1 MCEGRIDGS
10 TLQLV
15 TVCLCDDGVGELSN
29 ELGESIPP
37 QPPVVSYLRPSDAR
51 ARARVV
57 GARGVGRPPDGGVG
71 MSERSKLTSSHLRR
85 QALVYLRQ
93 SSQAQLERNVE
104 STQRQYALVER
115 AIEFGFAREQVVV
128 IDEDLGISGSGIAE
142 RTGFARLAAEVA
154 LGHAGLVLG
163 LEVSR
168 LARNNVDWYRLLDLC
183 GVTDTV
189 IGDADG
195 LYHPGSFNDRLLL
208 GLKGTMSEAELH
220 VLRARL
226 EGGIRNKA
234 ARGELRK
241 ALPVGLVWGEA
252 EGEILLDPDEAVRGA
267 IQTIF
272 DRFAELGSVR
282 QVWLWMRREGVQFP
296 MRRFA
301 HGEIQ
306 WAVPS
311 YHQIHSVLESPVYA
325 GAYAFGK
332 TRRERYVDE
341 HGNTRQRMRRLPQ
354 AEWGVLIWEHHPGF
368 IDKATYERNRERIAS
383 NTRPRVHEA
392 GGAVREGQAL
402 LQGIAVCKRCGR
414 KLNVAYD
421 GRRGK
426 GRPTYYCPGRILV
439 ENRGSW
445 CLRVGGGQIDHAVAG
460 ALLAAL
466 TPAGVKAALHAAE
479 ALEQDHD
486 AALKQWRLQVERA
499 RYAAE
504 RAERR
509 YRQVE
514 PEHRLVARG
523 LERDWETAL
532 QELAKAEAELTL
544 REQQRPRTLTD
555 DERERLLALG
565 GDLGRVWS
573 APTTT
578 DRDRKQLLRCLIEEV
593 IIDVVREERR
603 ATLTL
608 RWQGGAITELGV
620 PLPRHQP
627 PIRTDDD
634 TVALMRRLA
643 VHYDDATIAGILN
656 RQGRRSAT
664 GQRFTA
670 QIVSSLRGS
679 WKIPRHQPANDAPDG
694 KLLPI
699 ARVAEILQVAP
710 STIHRWLADGFIAG
724 EQDTPGAPWR
734 IRVTDDL
741 RSRFVEQAPQGWLPM
756 LEATLALG
764 VSRQTVLQRVKR
776 GELQAVHV
784 RNGRR
789 KGLRILV
796 PHAETSLFDTTA
808 ISAAAV

>member
-1 MCEGRIDGS
+1 
-10 TLQLV
+10 V
-15 TVCLCDDGVGELSN
+15 
-29 ELGESIPP
+29 
-37 QPPVVSYLRPSDAR
+37 
-51 ARARVV
+51 
-57 GARGVGRPPDGGVG
+57 
-71 MSERSKLTSSHLRR
+71 SERSKLTSSHLRR
-85 QALVYLRQ
+85 SAFVYVRQ

-104 STQRQYALVER
+104 STDRQYALVQR
-115 AIEFGFAREQVVV
+115 AIELGFAREQVVV
-128 IDEDLGISGSGIAE
+128 IDEDLGISGSGLSD
-142 RTGFARLAAEVA
+142 RSGFARLAAEVA

-189 IGDADG
+189 IGDTDG

-241 ALPVGLVWGEA
+241 ALPVGLAWGEE
-252 EGEILLDPDEAVRGA
+252 EGEILIDHDEAVRGA
-267 IQTIF
+267 IATIF
-272 DRFAELGSVR
+272 ERFAELGSVR
-282 QVWLWMRREGVQFP
+282 QVWLWMRREQLRFP

-306 WAVPS
+306 WAVPT

-341 HGNTRQRMRRLPQ
+341 HGQTRQRMRRLPQ
-354 AEWGVLIWEHHPGF
+354 AEWAVLIWDHHPGF
-368 IDKATYERNRERIAS
+368 IDKPTFEQNRERIAR
-383 NTRPRVHEA
+383 NTRPRAHEP

-402 LQGIAVCKRCGR
+402 LQGIAVCGRCGR
-414 KLNVAYD
+414 KLKVHYQ
-421 GRRGK
+421 GRRGHQS
-426 GRPTYYCPGRILV
+426 PAYHCPSSILV

-445 CLRVGGGQIDHAVAG
+445 CLRIGGGQIDQAVAG

-466 TPAGVKAALHAAE
+466 TPAGVKAAVHAAE

-499 RYAAE
+499 KYQAG

-523 LERDWETAL
+523 LERDWEHAL
-532 QELAKAEAELTL
+532 AELAKAEAELVL
-544 REQQRPRTLTD
+544 REQQRPRALTGE
-555 DERERLLALG
+555 ERERLLALG
-565 GDLGRVWS
+565 ADLGRVWA

-578 DRDRKQLLRCLIEEV
+578 DRDRKQLVRCLIDEV
-593 IIDVVREERR
+593 TIDANHQERR
-603 ATLTL
+603 ATVTI
-608 RWQGGAITELGV
+608 RWKGGAITELAIT
-620 PLPRHQP
+620 LPKPQP
-627 PIRTDDD
+627 AIRTDED
-634 TVALMRRLA
+634 TIALIQRLA
-643 VHYDDATIAGILN
+643 AHYDDGKIAGILN
-656 RQGRRSAT
+656 RQGRRSAR
-664 GQRFTA
+664 GERFTA
-670 QIVSSLRGS
+670 IIVGGLRRYRG
-679 WKIPRHQPANDAPDG
+679 IPTYKPPAEPPDG
-694 KLLPI
+694 ELLPVGK
-699 ARVAEILQVAP
+699 AADELGVAA
-710 STIHRWLADGFIAG
+710 STIFRWLQAGFIRG

-734 IRVTDDL
+734 IRVNDQL
-741 RSRFVEQAPQGWLPM
+741 RSLFVEDAPPGYVPIVDAM
-756 LEATLALG
+756 RILG

-776 GELQAVHV
+776 GELQALHV

-796 PHAETSLFDTTA
+796 PNAETNLFDTTPMNA
-808 ISAAAV
+808 LAV

>member
-1 MCEGRIDGS
+1 
-10 TLQLV
+10 
-15 TVCLCDDGVGELSN
+15 
-29 ELGESIPP
+29 
-37 QPPVVSYLRPSDAR
+37 
-51 ARARVV
+51 
-57 GARGVGRPPDGGVG
+57 
-71 MSERSKLTSSHLRR
+71 MSERQKLTSSHLRR
-85 QALVYLRQ
+85 QAFVYLRQ

-104 STQRQYALVER
+104 STARQYALVER
-115 AIEFGFAREQVVV
+115 AIELGFAREQIVV
-128 IDEDLGISGSGIAE
+128 IDEDLGISGSGLSD
-142 RTGFARLAAEVA
+142 RSGFARLTAEVA

-195 LYHPGSFNDRLLL
+195 IYHPGSFNDRLLL

-234 ARGELRK
+234 QRGELRK
-241 ALPVGLVWGEA
+241 ALPIGLVWGEE
-252 EGEILLDPDEAVRGA
+252 EGEILLDGDEAVRGA

-296 MRRFA
+296 LRRWE
-301 HGEIQ
+301 GELR
-306 WAVPS
+306 WVTPS

-354 AEWGVLIWEHHPGF
+354 AEWGVLIWEHHPGY
-368 IDKATYERNRERIAS
+368 IDKATYERNRERIAA
-383 NTRPRVHEA
+383 NTRPRAHEP

-402 LQGIAVCKRCGR
+402 LQGIAVCSRCGR

-421 GRRGK
+421 GRRGHP
-426 GRPTYYCPGRILV
+426 RPSYYCPGRILV

-445 CLRVGGGQIDHAVAG
+445 CMRVGGMQIDQAVAG

-466 TPAGVKAALHAAE
+466 TPAGVKAALQAAE
-479 ALEQDHD
+479 ALEADHD
-486 AALKQWRLQVERA
+486 AALKQWRLQLERA
-499 RYAAE
+499 RYQAE

-523 LERDWETAL
+523 LERDWEHTL
-532 QELAKAEAELTL
+532 QELAKAEAELAL
-544 REQQRPRTLTD
+544 REQQRPRALSD
-555 DERERLLALG
+555 QEREQLLSLG
-565 GDLGRVWS
+565 ADLGRVWS

-578 DRDRKQLLRCLIEEV
+578 DRDRKQLIRCLIEDV
-593 IIDVVREERR
+593 TIDVSREERR
-603 ATLTL
+603 AQLTI
-608 RWQGGAITELGV
+608 RWRGGAITELIV

-627 PIRTDDD
+627 AIRTDED
-634 TVALMRRLA
+634 TIELIRRLA
-643 VHYDDATIAGILN
+643 VHYDDGRIAGILN
-656 RQGRRSAT
+656 RQGRRSAR
-664 GQRFTA
+664 GERFT
-670 QIVSSLRGS
+670 QVIVGGLRRYRN
-679 WKIPRHQPANDAPDG
+679 IPAYTPPAEPPDG
-694 KLLPI
+694 ELLPVYK
-699 ARVAEILQVAP
+699 AAEELGVAA
-710 STIHRWLADGFIAG
+710 STIFRWLQAGFIAG
-724 EQDTPGAPWR
+724 VQDTPGAPWR
-734 IRVTDDL
+734 IHVNDQL
-741 RSRFVEQAPQGWLPM
+741 RALFVEDAPPGYVPIVDAM
-756 LEATLALG
+756 RTLG
-764 VSRQTVLQRVKR
+764 VTRQTVLQRVKR
-776 GELQAVHV
+776 GELQALHV
-784 RNGRR
+784 RTGQR

-796 PHAETSLFDTTA
+796 PQAENALFDTTPMN
-808 ISAAAV
+808 AAAV

>member
-1 MCEGRIDGS
+1 
-10 TLQLV
+10 
-15 TVCLCDDGVGELSN
+15 
-29 ELGESIPP
+29 
-37 QPPVVSYLRPSDAR
+37 
-51 ARARVV
+51 
-57 GARGVGRPPDGGVG
+57 

-85 QALVYLRQ
+85 AAFVYVRQ

-104 STQRQYALVER
+104 STDRQYALVQR
-115 AIEFGFAREQVVV
+115 AIELGFAREQVVV
-128 IDEDLGISGSGIAE
+128 IDEDLGISGSGLSD
-142 RTGFARLAAEVA
+142 RSGFARLAAEVA

-189 IGDADG
+189 IGDTDG

-226 EGGIRNKA
+226 QGGIRNKA

-241 ALPVGLVWGEA
+241 ALPVGFQWGDE
-252 EGEILLDPDEAVRGA
+252 EGEILIEPDEAVRGA

-301 HGEIQ
+301 YGEIQ
-306 WAVPS
+306 WAVPT

-332 TRRERYVDE
+332 TRRERYIDE
-341 HGNTRQRMRRLPQ
+341 HGQTRQRMRRLPR
-354 AEWGVLIWEHHPGF
+354 AEWQVLIWDHHPGF
-368 IDKATYERNRERIAS
+368 IDKPTFEANRERIAC
-383 NTRPRVHEA
+383 NTRPRAHEP

-402 LQGIAVCKRCGR
+402 LQGIAVCGRCGR
-414 KLNVAYD
+414 KLKVHYQ
-421 GRRGK
+421 GRRGHK
-426 GRPTYYCPGRILV
+426 SPAYHCPASILI

-445 CLRVGGGQIDHAVAG
+445 CVRIGGGQIDQAVAG

-466 TPAGVKAALHAAE
+466 SPAGVKAALQAAE

-486 AALKQWRLQVERA
+486 TALKQWRLQVERA
-499 RYAAE
+499 KYQAD

-523 LERDWETAL
+523 LERDWEHAL
-532 QELAKAEAELTL
+532 TELAKAEAELAL
-544 REQQRPRTLTD
+544 REQQRPRALTD
-555 DERERLLALG
+555 EERERLLTLG
-565 GDLGRVWS
+565 ADLGRVWS

-593 IIDVVREERR
+593 TIDVDKQKRR
-603 ATLTL
+603 ATVTI
-608 RWQGGAITELGV
+608 RWKGGAITELAV
-620 PLPRHQP
+620 ALPKPQP
-627 PIRTDDD
+627 AIRTDED
-634 TVALMRRLA
+634 TIALLQRLA
-643 VHYDDATIAGILN
+643 AHYDDGRIAGILN

-664 GQRFTA
+664 GERFTA
-670 QIVSSLRGS
+670 IIVGGLRRYRQI
-679 WKIPRHQPANDAPDG
+679 PAYKPPTEPPDG
-694 KLLPI
+694 ELLPVGK
-699 ARVAEILQVAP
+699 AADELGVAA
-710 STIHRWLADGFIAG
+710 STIFRWLQAGFIAG

-734 IRVTDDL
+734 IRVNDQL
-741 RSRFVEQAPQGWLPM
+741 RALFVEDAPPGYVPIVDAM
-756 LEATLALG
+756 RILG

-776 GELQAVHV
+776 GELQALHV

-796 PHAETSLFDTTA
+796 PEAETSLFDTTPMNA
-808 ISAAAV
+808 LAV

>member
-1 MCEGRIDGS
+1 M
-10 TLQLV
+10 
-15 TVCLCDDGVGELSN
+15 
-29 ELGESIPP
+29 
-37 QPPVVSYLRPSDAR
+37 A
-51 ARARVV
+51 
-57 GARGVGRPPDGGVG
+57 
-71 MSERSKLTSSHLRR
+71 MSERSKLISSHLRR
-85 QALVYLRQ
+85 AAFVYVRQ

-104 STQRQYALVER
+104 STDRQYALAAR
-115 AIEFGFAREQVVV
+115 AIELGFAREQVVV
-128 IDEDLGISGSGIAE
+128 IDEDLGISGSGASE
-142 RTGFARLAAEVA
+142 RSGFARLAAEVA

-241 ALPVGLVWGEA
+241 ALPVGFVWGEA
-252 EGEILLDPDEAVRGA
+252 DGEILIDPDEAIRGA
-267 IQTIF
+267 IATIF

-306 WAVPS
+306 WAVPT
-311 YHQIHSVLESPVYA
+311 YHQVHSVLESPVYA

-341 HGNTRQRMRRLPQ
+341 HGQTRQRMRRLPQ
-354 AEWGVLIWEHHPGF
+354 TEWAVLIWDHHPGF
-368 IDKATYERNRERIAS
+368 IDKATFEANRERIAG
-383 NTRPRVHEA
+383 NTRPRAHEP

-402 LQGIAVCKRCGR
+402 LQGIAVCARCGR
-414 KLNVAYD
+414 KLKVHYQ
-421 GRRGK
+421 GRRGHQS
-426 GRPTYYCPGRILV
+426 PAYHCPSSILV

-445 CLRVGGGQIDHAVAG
+445 CLRIGGRQIDQAVTG

-466 TPAGVKAALHAAE
+466 TPAGVKAALRAAE
-479 ALEQDHD
+479 ALEHDHD

-499 RYAAE
+499 KYQAE

-523 LERDWETAL
+523 LERDWEHAL
-532 QELAKAEAELTL
+532 TELVKAEAELAL
-544 REQQRPRTLTD
+544 REQQRPRTLSD
-555 DERERLLALG
+555 EERERLLSLG
-565 GDLGRVWS
+565 ADLGRVWS

-578 DRDRKQLLRCLIEEV
+578 DRDRKQLLRTLIEEV
-593 IIDVVREERR
+593 TIDADNQARR
-603 ATLTL
+603 ATVTI
-608 RWQGGAITELGV
+608 RWRGGALTELAV
-620 PLPRHQP
+620 TLPKPQP
-627 PIRTDDD
+627 PIRTDED
-634 TVALMRRLA
+634 TIALIERLA
-643 VHYDDATIAGILN
+643 AHYDDGTIAGILN

-664 GQRFTA
+664 GERFTA
-670 QIVSSLRGS
+670 IIVGGLRRYRN
-679 WKIPRHQPANDAPDG
+679 IPAHRPPAEPPDG
-694 KLLPI
+694 ELLPVGK
-699 ARVAEILQVAP
+699 AADELGVAA
-710 STIHRWLADGFIAG
+710 STIFRWLQAGFIRG
-724 EQDTPGAPWR
+724 EQETPGAPWR
-734 IRVTDDL
+734 IRVNDQL
-741 RSRFVEQAPQGWLPM
+741 RSLFVEDAPPGYVPIVDAM
-756 LEATLALG
+756 RALG

-776 GELQAVHV
+776 GELQALHV

-796 PHAETSLFDTTA
+796 PRAETALFDTTPMNA
-808 ISAAAV
+808 QAV

>member
-1 MCEGRIDGS
+1 
-10 TLQLV
+10 
-15 TVCLCDDGVGELSN
+15 
-29 ELGESIPP
+29 
-37 QPPVVSYLRPSDAR
+37 
-51 ARARVV
+51 
-57 GARGVGRPPDGGVG
+57 
-71 MSERSKLTSSHLRR
+71 MSEHSKLTASHLRR
-85 QALVYLRQ
+85 QAFVYLRQ
-93 SSQAQLERNVE
+93 SSQAQLERNTE
-104 STQRQYALVER
+104 STARQYALVGR
-115 AIEFGFAREQVVV
+115 AVELGFAREQVVV
-128 IDEDLGISGSGIAE
+128 IDEDLGISGSGLSD
-142 RTGFARLAAEVA
+142 RSGFARLAAEVA

-189 IGDADG
+189 IGDTDG

-241 ALPVGLVWGEA
+241 ALPVGLVWGDE
-252 EGEILLDPDEAVRGA
+252 EGEILLDPDEAVCGA

-272 DRFAELGSVR
+272 ERFAELGSVR

-296 MRRFA
+296 MRRFTY
-301 HGEIQ
+301 GEIQ
-306 WAVPS
+306 WAVPT

-354 AEWGVLIWEHHPGF
+354 AEWQVLIWDHHPGF
-368 IDKATYERNRERIAS
+368 IDRATFEANRERIGR
-383 NTRPRVHEA
+383 NTRPRAHEP
-392 GGAVREGQAL
+392 GGAVREGAAL
-402 LQGIAVCKRCGR
+402 LQGLAVCGRCGR
-414 KLNVAYD
+414 KLMVHYQ
-421 GRRGK
+421 GRRGHRSPAYHCPSSQLAE
-426 GRPTYYCPGRILV
+426 GRGL
-439 ENRGSW
+439 W
-445 CLRVGGGQIDHAVAG
+445 CLRVGGTQIDQAVAS

-466 TPAGVKAALHAAE
+466 TPAGVKAALQAAE

-486 AALKQWRLQVERA
+486 QALKQWRLQVERA
-499 RYAAE
+499 QYHAD

-523 LERDWETAL
+523 LERDWENALTAL
-532 QELAKAEAELTL
+532 HAAQAELEL
-544 REQQRPRTLTD
+544 REHQRPRTLTSS
-555 DERERLLALG
+555 EREGLLALG
-565 GDLGRVWS
+565 ADLGRVWA

-578 DRDRKQLLRCLIEEV
+578 DRDRKQLLRTLIEEV
-593 IIDVVREERR
+593 ILDVIREEHR
-603 ATLTL
+603 ATITL
-608 RWQGGAITELGV
+608 RWRGGAITELIV
-620 PLPRHQP
+620 SLPRHQP
-627 PIRTDDD
+627 SIRTEED
-634 TVALMRRLA
+634 TIALLKRLA

-656 RQGRRSAT
+656 RQGRRSAR
-664 GQRFTA
+664 GERFTA
-670 QIVSSLRGS
+670 IIVGGLRRYRG
-679 WKIPRHQPANDAPDG
+679 IPAHQPPKHPPDG
-694 KLLPI
+694 ELLPI
-699 ARVAEILQVAP
+699 RRAADVLGVAP
-710 STIHRWLADGFIAG
+710 STLHRMLGDGFIAG

-734 IRVTDDL
+734 IRVNDQL
-741 RSRFVEQAPQGWLPM
+741 RALFVEDAPPGYVPIVDAM
-756 LEATLALG
+756 RILG

-776 GELQAVHV
+776 GELEAIHV

-796 PHAETSLFDTTA
+796 PQAETSLFDTTPMNA
-808 ISAAAV
+808 LPV

>member
-1 MCEGRIDGS
+1 
-10 TLQLV
+10 
-15 TVCLCDDGVGELSN
+15 
-29 ELGESIPP
+29 
-37 QPPVVSYLRPSDAR
+37 
-51 ARARVV
+51 
-57 GARGVGRPPDGGVG
+57 
-71 MSERSKLTSSHLRR
+71 MSERSKLTASHLRR
-85 QALVYLRQ
+85 AAFVYVRQ

-104 STQRQYALVER
+104 STDRQYGLVTR
-115 AIEFGFAREQVVV
+115 AVELGFAREQVVV
-128 IDEDLGISGSGIAE
+128 IDEDLGISGSGTSD
-142 RTGFARLAAEVA
+142 RSGFARLAAEVA

-241 ALPVGLVWGEA
+241 ALPVGFVWGEE
-252 EGEILLDPDEAVRGA
+252 EGEILFDPDEAVRGA

-306 WAVPS
+306 WAVPTYPPDPQRAREPGLCRRVRVRQDPPGALCRRARADAPADAS
-311 YHQIHSVLESPVYA
+311 TAAGRMGGLDLGSPPRL
-325 GAYAFGK
+325 
-332 TRRERYVDE
+332 RRQGHLRAKPRADRAQ
-341 HGNTRQRMRRLPQ
+341 HAPAR
-354 AEWGVLIWEHHPGF
+354 A
-368 IDKATYERNRERIAS
+368 
-383 NTRPRVHEA
+383 RP

-402 LQGIAVCKRCGR
+402 LQGIATCGRCGR
-414 KLNVAYD
+414 KLKVHYQ
-421 GRRGK
+421 GRRGHQS
-426 GRPTYYCPGRILV
+426 PAYHCPSSILV

-445 CLRVGGGQIDHAVAG
+445 CLRIGGGQIDQAVAG

-466 TPAGVKAALHAAE
+466 TPAGVRAALQAAE
-479 ALEQDHD
+479 ALEQDHH

-499 RYAAE
+499 RYQAD

-523 LERDWETAL
+523 LERDWENAL
-532 QELAKAEAELTL
+532 AELAKAEAELAL
-544 REQQRPRTLTD
+544 REQQRPRTLSE
-555 DERERLLALG
+555 DEREQLLALG
-565 GDLGRVWS
+565 ADLGRVWS

-593 IIDVVREERR
+593 TIDADKQKRR
-603 ATLTL
+603 ATVTI
-608 RWQGGAITELGV
+608 RWHGGAITELAV
-620 PLPRHQP
+620 TLPKPQP
-627 PIRTDDD
+627 AIRTDED
-634 TVALMRRLA
+634 TIALLERLA
-643 VHYDDATIAGILN
+643 AHYDDGKIAGILN
-656 RQGRRSAT
+656 RQGRHSAT
-664 GQRFTA
+664 GERFTA
-670 QIVSSLRGS
+670 IIVGGLRRYRG
-679 WKIPRHQPANDAPDG
+679 IPAYNPPSEPPDG
-694 KLLPI
+694 ELLPVGK
-699 ARVAEILQVAP
+699 AADELGVAA
-710 STIHRWLADGFIAG
+710 STIFRWLQAGFIRG

-734 IRVTDDL
+734 IRVNDEL
-741 RSRFVEQAPQGWLPM
+741 RSLFVDDAPPGYVPIVDVM
-756 LEATLALG
+756 RILG

-776 GELQAVHV
+776 GELEALHV
-784 RNGRR
+784 RRGRR
-789 KGLRILV
+789 KGLRIRL
-796 PHAETSLFDTTA
+796 PAADGLFDDTTMNA
-808 ISAAAV
+808 LAV

>member
-1 MCEGRIDGS
+1 
-10 TLQLV
+10 
-15 TVCLCDDGVGELSN
+15 
-29 ELGESIPP
+29 
-37 QPPVVSYLRPSDAR
+37 
-51 ARARVV
+51 
-57 GARGVGRPPDGGVG
+57 
-71 MSERSKLTSSHLRR
+71 MSERSKLTASHLRR
-85 QALVYLRQ
+85 TAFVYVRQ

-104 STQRQYALVER
+104 STERQYALMQR
-115 AIEFGFAREQVVV
+115 AIELGFAREQVVV
-128 IDEDLGISGSGIAE
+128 IDEDLGISGSGLSD
-142 RTGFARLAAEVA
+142 RSGFARLAAEVA
-154 LGHAGLVLG
+154 LGHVGLVLG

-189 IGDADG
+189 IGDTDG

-267 IQTIF
+267 IRTIF
-272 DRFAELGSVR
+272 ERFAELGSVR
-282 QVWLWMRREGVQFP
+282 QVWLWMRRERVQFP

-301 HGEIQ
+301 HGEIE
-306 WAVPS
+306 WTTPT

-341 HGNTRQRMRRLPQ
+341 HGQTRQRMRRLPQ
-354 AEWGVLIWEHHPGF
+354 AEWEVLIWDHHPGY
-368 IDKATYERNRERIAS
+368 IDRATYDRNRERIAR
-383 NTRPRVHEA
+383 NTRPRAHQT
-392 GGAVREGQAL
+392 GGAVREGAAL
-402 LQGIAVCKRCGR
+402 LQGIAVCGRCGR
-414 KLNVAYD
+414 KLKVHYQ
-421 GRRGK
+421 GRRGHQS
-426 GRPTYYCPGRILV
+426 PAYHCPSSILV
-439 ENRGSW
+439 ENRGGW
-445 CLRVGGGQIDHAVAG
+445 CLRIGGTQIDQAVAG

-466 TPAGVKAALHAAE
+466 TPAGVKAALQAAE

-499 RYAAE
+499 RYQAE

-523 LERDWETAL
+523 LERDWERAL
-532 QELAKAEAELTL
+532 GELAKAEAELAL
-544 REQQRPRTLTD
+544 REQQRPRALTD
-555 DERERLLALG
+555 TERERLLAFG
-565 GDLGRVWS
+565 TDLGRVWS

-593 IIDVVREERR
+593 IIDANREERR
-603 ATLTL
+603 ATLTI
-608 RWQGGAITELGV
+608 RWRGGAITELAV
-620 PLPRHQP
+620 TLPKPQP
-627 PIRTDDD
+627 AIRTDED
-634 TVALMRRLA
+634 TIALLERLA
-643 VHYDDATIAGILN
+643 AHYDDGRIAGILN

-664 GQRFTA
+664 GERFTA
-670 QIVSSLRGS
+670 VIVGGLRRYRG
-679 WKIPRHQPANDAPDG
+679 IPAYRPPTEPPDG
-694 KLLPI
+694 ELLPVSK
-699 ARVAEILQVAP
+699 AADELGVAT
-710 STIHRWLADGFIAG
+710 STLFRWLQAGFIRG

-734 IRVTDDL
+734 IRVNDEL
-741 RSRFVEQAPQGWLPM
+741 RALFVEQAPAGFVPIVDAM
-756 LEATLALG
+756 RALG

-776 GELQAVHV
+776 GELEAIHV
-784 RNGRR
+784 RRGRR
-789 KGLRILV
+789 KGLRIRV
-796 PHAETSLFDTTA
+796 PAADGLFDATTMNA
-808 ISAAAV
+808 EAMC